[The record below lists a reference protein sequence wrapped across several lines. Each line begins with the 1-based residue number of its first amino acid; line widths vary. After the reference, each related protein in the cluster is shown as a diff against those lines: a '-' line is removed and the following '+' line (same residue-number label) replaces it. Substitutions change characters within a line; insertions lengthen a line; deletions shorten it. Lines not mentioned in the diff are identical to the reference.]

1 MPHGSQASGR
11 DFARTGLT
19 PPAAVILGLVGVAFM
34 ISAVA
39 SARAEEVTIPAD
51 RQDDL
56 HGLEML
62 QTADLRIF
70 MAGNQFFLMPELI
83 RAFQAEHP
91 DIQRIFYA
99 TLPPGLL
106 LRWILAGGA
115 VFTGQRLRGDADI
128 YASNS
133 AEHMRTLH
141 AKGYVNEYF
150 PYVGN
155 RLVIVVA
162 KGNPKGIATV
172 NDLGR
177 PDVRMSQTNPIT
189 ESITVPTIEMYR
201 RAGGDDLVWQIMSM
215 KAAAQTTKFTAV
227 HHRETPERL
236 MKGEADA
243 GNVWITEYLEY
254 ERKGWPIE
262 KIEPGAGLDMRD
274 VVRYVIAR
282 LDKVGKNA
290 INAEKFLTFMKGR
303 IAQTIYA
310 NHGFVPVYATE

>member
-115 VFTGQRLRGDADI
+115 VFRGQRLRGDADI

-141 AKGYVNEYF
+141 AKGLCERVLSLRGE
-150 PYVGN
+150 PIGHC
-155 RLVIVVA
+155 RGKRQPEGDRHRQRPWTSRCEDVA
-162 KGNPKGIATV
+162 
-172 NDLGR
+172 DQ
-177 PDVRMSQTNPIT
+177 S
-189 ESITVPTIEMYR
+189 
-201 RAGGDDLVWQIMSM
+201 
-215 KAAAQTTKFTAV
+215 
-227 HHRETPERL
+227 HH
-236 MKGEADA
+236 
-243 GNVWITEYLEY
+243 
-254 ERKGWPIE
+254 
-262 KIEPGAGLDMRD
+262 
-274 VVRYVIAR
+274 
-282 LDKVGKNA
+282 
-290 INAEKFLTFMKGR
+290 
-303 IAQTIYA
+303 
-310 NHGFVPVYATE
+310 